1 MKRGGTPEV
10 FLRLLEKARATVPG
24 IVLRST
30 FIVGFPG
37 ETDAHFKELCDF
49 IAAAKIDWLGV
60 FGYSD
65 EEGALAFTLDAALK
79 VPS

>member
-1 MKRGGTPEV
+1 MKRGGTPEI

-37 ETDAHFKELCDF
+37 ETDADFKEL
-49 IAAAKIDWLGV
+49 
-60 FGYSD
+60 
-65 EEGALAFTLDAALK
+65 
-79 VPS
+79 